1 MATTIYELQT
11 RAKALR
17 EKTQEGSITPEE
29 VGGLIAD
36 TLALL
41 ADVEQTAGSLRVSK
55 VYSSKAEMEADT
67 APEDAHHQ
75 PLKAGQ
81 LVAIHAEGD
90 SPDNGTIYVYLAPGW
105 KLIGNL
111 NRVAIGEDMGQAYPG
126 TKGKRLAEDLN
137 NERIE
142 RTDNDAALQRA
153 IANETDSR
161 RQALTEQAE
170 VLRRETN
177 KAVADE
183 TTARDRELAS
193 IRQSIRDMQGNIG
206 SVEGFKHAFLTEE
219 EYNRKRQAGELD
231 PDRCYFIEE

>member
-1 MATTIYELQT
+1 
-11 RAKALR
+11 
-17 EKTQEGSITPEE
+17 
-29 VGGLIAD
+29 
-36 TLALL
+36 
-41 ADVEQTAGSLRVSK
+41 
-55 VYSSKAEMEADT
+55 
-67 APEDAHHQ
+67 
-75 PLKAGQ
+75 
-81 LVAIHAEGD
+81 
-90 SPDNGTIYVYLAPGW
+90 VYLAPGW

-111 NRVAIGEDMGQAYPG
+111 NRVAIGESEGQAYPG
-126 TKGKRLAEDLN
+126 TKGKNLADDLN

-161 RQALTEQAE
+161 RQALTEQTE

-183 TTARDRELAS
+183 ATARDRELTS

-206 SVEGFKHAFLTEE
+206 SVDGFKHAFLTEE
-219 EYNRKRQAGELD
+219 EYNRKRKAGELD